1 MVITQSPVLKA
12 ASSFKSA
19 WREGSRSR
27 PSCEPGGFWS
37 GSKPSRTSKVRR
49 CEISFANLSPFSHA
63 VPIRGSGSPNQAES
77 SVKKFICGGGAPT
90 ATLPVEGPA
99 KNELSRTIMLSSH
112 SPKPMV
118 DQRGLSDTSPG
129 NYCDDIHI
137 RVCPC
142 IIQESNILLST
153 KKIASCNGQSGYGNL
168 LRSQSCWRLA
178 SCGVRN
184 LHRASAPS
192 SDK

>member
-1 MVITQSPVLKA
+1 MRDQLRQSFALLP
-12 ASSFKSA
+12 
-19 WREGSRSR
+19 RRSN
-27 PSCEPGGFWS
+27 PWIWI
-37 GSKPSRTSKVRR
+37 SKPS
-49 CEISFANLSPFSHA
+49 
-63 VPIRGSGSPNQAES
+63 ES

-99 KNELSRTIMLSSH
+99 IDELRRTIMLRSH
-112 SPKPMV
+112 SPEPMV

-129 NYCDDIHI
+129 NYRNDIYI

-142 IIQESNILLST
+142 VIQESDILLST
-153 KKIASCNGQSGYGNL
+153 KKIASGNRQSGYGNL

-178 SCGVRN
+178 SYRVGIF
-184 LHRASAPS
+184 HRASAPS